1 MEPPKKSKLPVIA
14 AGLGIFLAVILLLL
28 IIENVPFGN
37 FLSPGQTTSTFVQYP
52 SGGEITNAT
61 NIQISYPS
69 NYQTLTEYA
78 LSMINQNRTSDGLNP
93 VTLSPIPSGQQH
105 ADSMLQ
111 YGYFSHWDTQGF
123 KPYMRYSLLNGTGYV
138 EENVAY
144 EYTSFPSFVSTQSVE
159 HVIGDL
165 EWQMMNNDSLCCN
178 NGHRDNILNQYHNRV
193 SIGIAYSSTYVYF
206 VEDFETYLATLN
218 SPITQGATVTI
229 SGNTS
234 ETLDPSSV
242 QIFYDPTP
250 TNLSASTLTT
260 DFSMPYNQ
268 GTFAGGVVPPCN
280 EILQTC
286 QRFGQG
292 VTVAATTWQVGS
304 NSIDIQFSLS
314 DFIAKSGNGV
324 YTVYLVQGQN
334 SNPEYL
340 TSISVFI

>member
-1 MEPPKKSKLPVIA
+1 MEPPKKSKLSVIA
-14 AGLGIFLAVILLLL
+14 ATLGIFLAVILLLL

-37 FLSPGQTTSTFVQYP
+37 FLSPGQITSTFVQYP
-52 SGGEITNAT
+52 SGSEITNAT
-61 NIQISYPS
+61 NIHISYPS
-69 NYQTLTEYA
+69 NYQTLAEYA
-78 LSMINQNRTSDGLNP
+78 LSIINENRTSDGLSP

-111 YGYFSHWDTQGF
+111 YGYFSHWDIQGF

-138 EENVAY
+138 EENIAY

-159 HVIGDL
+159 RVIGDL

-178 NGHRDNILNQYHNRV
+178 NGHRDNILNLYHNRV

-206 VEDFETYLATLN
+206 VEDFETYLATLS
-218 SPITQGATVTI
+218 SPITQGVTVTL

-250 TNLSASTLTT
+250 TNLSASTLTANY
-260 DFSMPYNQ
+260 SMPYNQ

-280 EILQTC
+280 GILQPC

-292 VTVAATTWQVGS
+292 VTVSASTWQVAS

-314 DFIAKSGNGV
+314 DFISRSGNGV

-334 SNPEYL
+334 TSPEYL